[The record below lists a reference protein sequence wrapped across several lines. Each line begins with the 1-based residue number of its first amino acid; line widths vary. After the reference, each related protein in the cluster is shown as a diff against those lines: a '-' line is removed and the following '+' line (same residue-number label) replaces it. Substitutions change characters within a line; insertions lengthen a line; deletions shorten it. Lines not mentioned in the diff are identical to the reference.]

1 MNCFMKIIKY
11 LTIILILILATL
23 FLDMMKINYHHINK
37 RLIEFS
43 TTNINSHFYKKI
55 YTQLD
60 GIYENFLLKFFSTHS
75 NYWIAEDDR
84 VRKKLPETY
93 TVNSKGPFTENKT
106 LYEKNLDNWQRS
118 HGNNNSNRFSDLTN
132 INKNNVQKLE
142 IAWIYSSKD
151 RGESKWNF
159 DIQCNPIIVDGK
171 IYSPTV
177 GGYIVS
183 IDGHTGK
190 ELWRSKKFKD
200 DVARRG
206 IVYWKGNSSIKSRIY
221 FSNFNQLIALNA
233 DDGTIVESFGNKKKG
248 FVKTGVSKITPLI
261 FNNDIILATW
271 DKNLEVYDILN
282 GKIKFKISF
291 QDEKNERNGGKKY
304 NNSKGGNPWGGIS
317 GDIER
322 GIVYITTGNP
332 YGYFDGTQ
340 RPGINKYSNSVIAID
355 VINKKILWDFQET
368 FHDIWNLDLP
378 APPILTS
385 VKRNNKLIDV
395 VVVPTKRGN
404 TLVLD
409 RVTGE
414 SLFDLDYRKA
424 PVSFLPGEKTAAYQL
439 DLKIPEPFA
448 RNIFSYNDV
457 SKLNEESTLFIKN
470 ILKNS
475 KYGFFETNEL
485 EKKVIRYNFHG
496 GAEWMGG
503 SIDHDK
509 NILYINAN
517 NIPEITG
524 IIKGHGSNNYI
535 STFERLLDNSG
546 YPGST
551 PPWGIMAALNLNTG
565 KIIWNVPFGSYPEL
579 EKKGIPRTGTENFG
593 GATATK
599 ADLVFATGTIDKM
612 IYAFDSLNGNEL
624 WKRELPFIGSAPPS
638 IYIANGEQFIV
649 VQSTGSHSLRGG
661 GGGGGYPNIMMGDAL
676 VAFKV
681 KNEVK

>member
-1 MNCFMKIIKY
+1 MNYFMKIIKY

-23 FLDMMKINYHHINK
+23 FLDMMKINYHHTNK

-43 TTNINSHFYKKI
+43 NTNINSTFYKKI

-60 GIYENFLLKFFSTHS
+60 EKYENFLLNFFSIHS
-75 NYWIAEDDR
+75 NYWIPEDDR
-84 VRKKLPETY
+84 ERKKMPETY

-151 RGESKWNF
+151 RGESKQNF

-171 IYSPTV
+171 IYSPTA

-183 IDGHTGK
+183 IDGQTGK
-190 ELWRSKKFKD
+190 ELWRSKKLKD

-248 FVKTGVSKITPLI
+248 FVKTGSSKITPLI

-304 NNSKGGNPWGGIS
+304 NNLKGGNPWGGIS
-317 GDIER
+317 GDIKR

-355 VINKKILWDFQET
+355 VINKKILWDFQEVS
-368 FHDIWNLDLP
+368 HDIWNSDLP

-424 PVSFLPGEKTAAYQL
+424 PVSLLPGEKTSPYQL

-448 RNIFSYNDV
+448 RNIFSYNDI
-457 SKLNEESTLFIKN
+457 SKLNNESKLYIEN
-470 ILKNS
+470 IVKNS

-485 EKKVIRYNFHG
+485 GKKTIRYNFHG

-517 NIPEITG
+517 NIPEITE

-638 IYIANGEQFIV
+638 IYIAHGEQFIV

-661 GGGGGYPNIMMGDAL
+661 GEGGGYPNIMMGDAL
-676 VAFKV
+676 VAFKL